1 MYHVIVVALLFTFSL
16 VTWNLL
22 HFAPRSVAMFLPQR
36 LCTLAAIPFLL
47 GGAFTGFMAGYGE
60 TSAEG
65 LIASVA
71 MCHVG
76 LWFLL
81 LHWAGSGT
89 YEAQQVVR
97 RGFAMMVLLMLG
109 LLAMFYIEDDRFA
122 AVPELLLLAAGLWA
136 AKDFERF
143 LDSGR

>member
-1 MYHVIVVALLFTFSL
+1 MYHVIIVSLLCTFSL

-22 HFAPRSVAMFLPQR
+22 HFAPRSVSLFLSQK
-36 LCTLAAIPFLL
+36 LCTLVSIPFLL

-60 TSAEG
+60 PSAEG
-65 LIASVA
+65 LIASVV

-89 YEAQQVVR
+89 YEGRQIVR
-97 RGFAMMVLLMLG
+97 RGFAMMG
-109 LLAMFYIEDDRFA
+109 LLTACLLALFYIEDPRLA
-122 AVPELLLLAAGLWA
+122 AIPQLLLLAAGFWA
-136 AKDFERF
+136 AKDLERF
-143 LDSGR
+143 LDRGR